1 MVADSY
7 FNRRSEHKSIINLFA
22 KLQIKNIVVTGF
34 VLILTIT
41 IFNYCNSGVGPL
53 PQVQW
58 VGLAVSAK
66 QHANQNLHLSVGK
79 DRHLL
84 DMHLVL
90 LVLAVLYVLA
100 ICMCIVMID
109 RHLVL
114 FVSVCCTYHI
124 CWLYVWGALHAPGA
138 GREWPYIIPNLSH
151 LLWNVCI
158 FYMTCMHRFMMKLK
172 LY

>member
-1 MVADSY
+1 M
-7 FNRRSEHKSIINLFA
+7 
-22 KLQIKNIVVTGF
+22 
-34 VLILTIT
+34 
-41 IFNYCNSGVGPL
+41 GPL

-58 VGLAVSAK
+58 VWLAVSAK

-79 DRHLL
+79 ERYLL

-114 FVSVCCTYHI
+114 LSVFAALIIYVGYMCGVLCT
-124 CWLYVWGALHAPGA
+124 
-138 GREWPYIIPNLSH
+138 H
-151 LLWNVCI
+151 LVQEGSGLI
-158 FYMTCMHRFMMKLK
+158 
-172 LY
+172 